1 MVSLVEIQ
9 LKHFSAFEITIRYL
23 LQQITKRKSLSLF
36 DIVIFHDVT
45 KITKGTG
52 MARSITPQNS

>member
-23 LQQITKRKSLSLF
+23 LQQTTKRKSLSLF

-52 MARSITPQNS
+52 MASVTPQDS